1 MKKRSGL
8 YPRVQVDAAGA
19 GVVSQAGAVLLVE
32 TARSDGPGPRAVA
45 ALTPWRRPTRSH
57 DPGKVVLDLAVAL
70 AVGGDCLADVAVL
83 RGEPRVFGPVASDP
97 TVSRTIT
104 ALAADAPRALAA
116 IRAARAAARARAW
129 DLAGEHAPDH
139 DISAGDA
146 VGDRPGRDAGHR
158 ALARRRR
165 PARRSSA
172 GTASTR

>member
-8 YPRVQVDAAGA
+8 YPPVQVDAAGA

-32 TARSDGPGPRAVA
+32 TARA
-45 ALTPWRRPTRSH
+45 AGLDRDLSQALVPWRRAGARH

-104 ALAADAPRALAA
+104 ALTADAPRALAA
-116 IRAARAAARARAW
+116 IRSARAAARARVW
-129 DLAGEHAPDH
+129 NLAGEHAPDH
-139 DISAGDA
+139 DTNPATPLVIDLDA
-146 VGDRPGRDAGHR
+146 TLVTAHSDRRTPG
-158 ALARRRR
+158 
-165 PARRSSA
+165 PRSSA
-172 GTASTR
+172 ATASTR